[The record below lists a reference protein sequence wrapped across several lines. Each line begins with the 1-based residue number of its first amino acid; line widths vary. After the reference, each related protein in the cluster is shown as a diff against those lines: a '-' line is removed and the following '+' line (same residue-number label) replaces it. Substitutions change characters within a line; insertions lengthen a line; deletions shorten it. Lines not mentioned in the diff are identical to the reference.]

1 MKKLQHHLMLIIVL
15 FLATVLTGCFCTQKV
30 EVLPKSS
37 LPNAILGTPYYAEIE
52 VYNGRVINDS
62 FHYLITP
69 ENSGLEISPTD
80 FGTHVSFND
89 LKVKGTPKVAGKI
102 TIKFAGL
109 TYGTMC
115 PGSKFI
121 KTYTIKVEE

>member
-1 MKKLQHHLMLIIVL
+1 MKKIRYHLMLIIGL
-15 FLATVLTGCFCTQKV
+15 LLTTVLTGCFCTQKV
-30 EVLPKSS
+30 EVLPKS
-37 LPNAILGTPYYAEIE
+37 LPNATLGAPYYAEIDI
-52 VYNGRVINDS
+52 NLRVIQHL
-62 FHYLITP
+62 FHYKIEP
-69 ENSGLEISPTD
+69 ENSGLELSPTD

-102 TIKFAGL
+102 TIKLAGL

>member
-1 MKKLQHHLMLIIVL
+1 MKKLRYHLMLISGL

-30 EVLPKSS
+30 EVLPKS
-37 LPNAILGTPYYAEIE
+37 LPNATLGAPYYAEIKILGGI
-52 VYNGRVINDS
+52 VMDDFFSYHIKPAR
-62 FHYLITP
+62 
-69 ENSGLEISPTD
+69 SGLELSSSYFTPN
-80 FGTHVSFND
+80 SSYNY
-89 LKVKGTPKVAGKI
+89 LKVEGIPKVTGTI
-102 TIKFAGL
+102 TIKFSGL